1 MKKGF
6 LKSLCLLL
14 ALLILPCAAMLTA
27 HAEEDVRE
35 WTASENLSSLYDGIN
50 TYYRYPIP
58 EEYDWAPLL
67 SVYNYVAD
75 SVTVRE
81 TGTKLTASLQTTA
94 PDSGLVLLRSNGK
107 AWLYATREA
116 AQVLTRY
123 FSAPSHTNCFLWE
136 GPSYGAAISDER
148 LSCFY
153 DPAHIELIDIEVTEL
168 RELDSY
174 ELVSFDPN
182 LALVRTV
189 GAVYQLDGER
199 YGFVDYTLLDNT
211 HFDASG
217 DFSYRSGS
225 VTLSVLKGD
234 AYAALMET
242 VDTMDDF
249 DWEITY
255 ENDPDMATA
264 GLVIF
269 WIFFVLVGYVMPLA
283 PLLVGLLLPQSAKR
297 HRPKRWYA
305 LAVFAGLWLL
315 AATVILII
323 LL

>member
-1 MKKGF
+1 M
-6 LKSLCLLL
+6 
-14 ALLILPCAAMLTA
+14 PCGAHFAGRIRAA
-27 HAEEDVRE
+27 AEIDEITVVGG
-35 WTASENLSSLYDGIN
+35 GIFG
-50 TYYRYPIP
+50 IFGMVKFAV
-58 EEYDWAPLL
+58 EH
-67 SVYNYVAD
+67 
-75 SVTVRE
+75 
-81 TGTKLTASLQTTA
+81 
-94 PDSGLVLLRSNGK
+94 LVFHVSFRGM
-107 AWLYATREA
+107 
-116 AQVLTRY
+116 
-123 FSAPSHTNCFLWE
+123 FSCFLWKD
-136 GPSYGAAISDER
+136 PSYGVAISDER
-148 LSCFY
+148 LSYFY
-153 DPAHIELIDIEVTEL
+153 DPAHIELSDVEVTEL
-168 RELDSY
+168 KGLDRY

-189 GAVYQLDGER
+189 GAVYRLDGER

-217 DFSYRSGS
+217 NFSYRSGS

-234 AYAALMET
+234 VYATLMET
-242 VDTMDDF
+242 VDAMDDF

-269 WIFFVLVGYVMPLA
+269 WIFFVLVGYAMPLA
-283 PLLVGLLLPQSAKR
+283 PLLVGLLLPQSAKC